1 MPPPTSSC
9 CRETVMPLAASL
21 SALLLHQRRW
31 LLGHAGDTR
40 VWLFRDNQLKL
51 LTRDH
56 VLPNLR
62 QTPQFSRAV
71 GLVPQ
76 IEADFSRATSRKATS
91 LP

>member
-1 MPPPTSSC
+1 MPAIP
-9 CRETVMPLAASL
+9 
-21 SALLLHQRRW
+21 
-31 LLGHAGDTR
+31 G

-56 VLPNLR
+56 VLPN
-62 QTPQFSRAV
+62 PAADAAFSRAV